1 MSQDKNEP
9 STNDKVYKSQ
19 VNEPS
24 TIDKVYK
31 SPVKSGNKDKMMNS
45 LQKSLAQKITETKK
59 QQLKE

>member
-45 LQKSLAQKITETKK
+45 LQKSLA
-59 QQLKE
+59 